1 MPNSTATWSSWW
13 RNAQTLWDI
22 ALAAPQVISHR
33 TARMAMAGHVPSARD
48 QKEFH
53 LMGAEKLEAMA
64 EGALAMTMQLWQ
76 AQQNAALA
84 LMGAWW
90 KPQAWFDAG
99 PLLRALPGV
108 TAAGLKPVHKRV
120 TANAQRLSKVALAP
134 AMPGLAAMAAVAE
147 ASGKRSTAA
156 AKPRRRS
163 T

>member
-33 TARMAMAGHVPSARD
+33 TTRMALAGHLPSARD

-53 LMGAEKLEAMA
+53 LMGAEKLEALG
-64 EGALAMTMQLWQ
+64 ESALAMMMQLWQ
-76 AQQNAALA
+76 AQQHAALA
-84 LMGAWW
+84 LMSAWW

-99 PLLRALPGV
+99 PWLRALPGV

-120 TANAQRLSKVALAP
+120 TANAQRLSRA
-134 AMPGLAAMAAVAE
+134 GLASARPMAAVATV
-147 ASGKRSTAA
+147 AVAPSKRRAA
-156 AKPRRRS
+156 ATKTRRRS
-163 T
+163 V